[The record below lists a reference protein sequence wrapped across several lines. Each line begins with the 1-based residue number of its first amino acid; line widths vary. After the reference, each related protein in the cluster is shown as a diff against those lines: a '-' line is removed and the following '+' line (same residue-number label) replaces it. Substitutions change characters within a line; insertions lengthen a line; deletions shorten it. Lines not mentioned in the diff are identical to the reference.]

1 MHTILSSATKTVRI
15 GDDQPFAIIGE
26 RINPTGRKIFQL
38 QLRQGD
44 LSRVEIDVKEQVA
57 GGAMLLDVNMGAP
70 LADEAELM
78 RQAVT
83 LIQQLTD
90 LPLVIDSSIIEVL
103 DAGLAAYQ
111 GKALV
116 NSVTAEDE
124 RLEAILPLVKKYGA
138 AVIGLPNDEEE
149 IPEEPARRVDLAR
162 KLIHVATEKYKI
174 PVEDIVIDPLAMPV
188 GADTLHPTRT
198 LETIALLRD
207 EFGVNMTLGASNVSF
222 GMPDRHSIA
231 ATFLPIAI
239 SQRADQRDHG
249 RPRTA
254 DRPRGQG
261 RRPGAE
267 PGRVGRLL
275 DRRAPGCAEG
285 SRAGRG
291 GSQGAGSGSHVSTAE
306 EEVTQ
311 PVRVNLTFNERPVR
325 VPYGV
330 TLFDAASWNGIAIDS
345 TCGGHGTCKKCRIRI
360 AEDPPAPS
368 SLDIRAYTAQ
378 EIKDGWRLACRTTA
392 TRDTQVEVPPLTTRP
407 KAATVGVGRQV
418 ILRPAVQKRY
428 LELAEPNLADQAS
441 DLERVLA
448 QLDDLEPRAEL
459 SVLKTLGR
467 TLREADYKVT
477 AVVVDDVLIAVEPGD
492 TTARRFGIAF
502 DLGTTTVVAT
512 LLDLSTGTP
521 AGVESTLNKQQPFGA
536 DVITR
541 ISATMMDPGALDK
554 LQNLARETLT
564 EMAQAVCAQGGV
576 EPDEVYEVAVAGNAT
591 MTHLVLG
598 IDPEP
603 LGMAPFIMATR
614 LYPEILAADLGL
626 GGVVHPRARAVVFP
640 AFGAY
645 VGGDITAGLLASG
658 MDRDA
663 RVRLFVDIG
672 TNCEI
677 VLGNRDWLL
686 ATAAPAG
693 PAFEGA
699 AIRCGMR
706 AADGAIEVVT
716 MTPDDLTLKV
726 IGDTEPQGLCGSGLV
741 DAVTGLVRV
750 GLLDSSG
757 RLISEESA
765 RDVAPGLAGRLT
777 HIGKER
783 VFVLHWRGT
792 EAAPEDSIYLSQR
805 DVRELQF
812 AKAAIATGWQ
822 ILLEEAGLTAADVK
836 QVLLAG
842 SFGSYLSPAS
852 AIRIGLVPDVP
863 VMRVVSAGNVAGE
876 GAKMALLSLRERAG
890 GLALLEEVRYV
901 ELSDRADFNDRFVDQ
916 LSFPDA

>member
-1 MHTILSSATKTVRI
+1 
-15 GDDQPFAIIGE
+15 
-26 RINPTGRKIFQL
+26 
-38 QLRQGD
+38 
-44 LSRVEIDVKEQVA
+44 
-57 GGAMLLDVNMGAP
+57 
-70 LADEAELM
+70 
-78 RQAVT
+78 VT
-83 LIQQLTD
+83 
-90 LPLVIDSSIIEVL
+90 
-103 DAGLAAYQ
+103 
-111 GKALV
+111 
-116 NSVTAEDE
+116 
-124 RLEAILPLVKKYGA
+124 
-138 AVIGLPNDEEE
+138 
-149 IPEEPARRVDLAR
+149 
-162 KLIHVATEKYKI
+162 
-174 PVEDIVIDPLAMPV
+174 
-188 GADTLHPTRT
+188 
-198 LETIALLRD
+198 
-207 EFGVNMTLGASNVSF
+207 
-222 GMPDRHSIA
+222 
-231 ATFLPIAI
+231 
-239 SQRADQRDHG
+239 
-249 RPRTA
+249 
-254 DRPRGQG
+254 
-261 RRPGAE
+261 
-267 PGRVGRLL
+267 
-275 DRRAPGCAEG
+275 
-285 SRAGRG
+285 
-291 GSQGAGSGSHVSTAE
+291 TAE
-306 EEVTQ
+306 EGVTQ
-311 PVRVNLTFNERPVR
+311 PVRVNLTFNERAVR

-360 AEDPPAPS
+360 DGDPPAPS

-378 EIKDGWRLACRTTA
+378 EIRDGWRLACRTIA

-428 LELAEPNLADQAS
+428 LELAEPSLTDQAS

-459 SVLKTLGR
+459 SVLTTLGR

-492 TTARRFGIAF
+492 TTGRRFGIAF

-541 ISATMMDPGALDK
+541 ISATMMDPGNLDK
-554 LQNLARETLT
+554 LQNLARETLA
-564 EMAQAVCAQGGV
+564 ELAQAVCAQGGV

-614 LYPEILAADLGL
+614 LYPEVLASDLGL

-716 MTPDDLTLKV
+716 MTPDELTLKV
-726 IGDTEPQGLCGSGLV
+726 IGDAEPQGLCGSGLV
-741 DAVTGLVRV
+741 DAVTGLVRA

-757 RLISEESA
+757 RFVPDEQAAAL
-765 RDVAPGLAGRLT
+765 APGLAGRLT
-777 HIGKER
+777 RIGQER
-783 VFVLHWRGT
+783 VFVLHWRG
-792 EAAPEDSIYLSQR
+792 AAEDSIYLSQR

-822 ILLEEAGLTAADVK
+822 ILLEQAGLEAADVK

-852 AIRIGLVPDVP
+852 AIRIGLVPKVP

-916 LSFPDA
+916 LPFPPSGG